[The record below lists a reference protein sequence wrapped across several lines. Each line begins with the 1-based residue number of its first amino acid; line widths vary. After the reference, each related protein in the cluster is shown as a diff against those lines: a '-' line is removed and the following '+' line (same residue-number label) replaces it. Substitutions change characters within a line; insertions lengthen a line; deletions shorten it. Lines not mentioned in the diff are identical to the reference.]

1 LFREFERRLSP
12 TMRQHHVAGHNL
24 FVDYSGKC
32 VLIVDPLT
40 GEVRMAEIFLAVLGT
55 SNCTY
60 AEEHGRRRAGLDRG
74 DKPAPSRTRLLPNVH
89 SGLSSFHAFV
99 DE

>member
-1 LFREFERRLSP
+1 MFREFERRLSP

-60 AEEHGRRRAGLDRG
+60 AEATWTQTCRIGSGRQTSPVED
-74 DKPAPSRTRLLPNVH
+74 APS
-89 SGLSSFHAFV
+89 A
-99 DE
+99 ECA

>member
-1 LFREFERRLSP
+1 MFREFERRLSP

-60 AEEHGRRRAGLDRG
+60 AEATWTQTLPDWIGATNQPRRGRAFCRMCIADCRV
-74 DKPAPSRTRLLPNVH
+74 SMH
-89 SGLSSFHAFV
+89 S
-99 DE
+99 